1 MSDFEFLSVFISI
14 IIGFGLTRL
23 LGGLG
28 RAYHFRRTNRMDV
41 VHVAWTIAVLFILIL
56 NWWVILL
63 WRDVDGWT
71 FTQFFFLILWTSSMY
86 VLALALYPPDVARDV
101 DYRELFENNRTWFL
115 ATWTVMCVL
124 DMTVTYMREQGWPE
138 PTYIAFVLHYGLITL
153 TGIFVRN
160 RKYDLIAAWYIAGTM
175 AAWSFG
181 VRATLF

>member
-28 RAYHFRRTNRMDV
+28 RAYHFRRTNKMDM
-41 VHVAWTIAVLFILIL
+41 VHVAWSIAVLFILIL

-63 WRDVDGWT
+63 WRSIELWT
-71 FTQFFFLILWTSSMY
+71 FALFFWMIVWTSSMY
-86 VLALALYPPDVARDV
+86 VLALALYPPDVPKDV
-101 DYRELFENNRTWFL
+101 DYRQLFESNRTWFL
-115 ATWTVMCVL
+115 STWTLMCVF
-124 DMTVTYMREQGWPE
+124 DMIVTYMREDGWPD
-138 PTYIAFVLHYGLITL
+138 TFYITFVGHYALITAI
-153 TGIFVRN
+153 GIFVRN
-160 RKYDLIAAWYIAGTM
+160 RKYDLAAAWYIAGTM